1 MKFLVD
7 AQLPARLAT
16 LLNEHGHDAI
26 HTSGLSTGNRT
37 TDSEITAL
45 ADAQER
51 IVVSK
56 DRDFRHAHLLSNR
69 PRRLLVVSTG
79 KITNTELLRLVVEN
93 LGELIAAFAES
104 DFVEL
109 GTHSLSVHLRPGS
122 EPSGDDRS

>member
-37 TDSEITAL
+37 TDREITDL

-51 IVVSK
+51 VVVSK
-56 DRDFRHAHLLSNR
+56 DRDFRDGHLLNKR

-79 KITNTELLRLVVEN
+79 NIANAELLRLVVEN
-93 LGELIAAFAES
+93 LEELIAAFAES

-109 GTHSLSVHLRPGS
+109 GSHSLSVHLRPGS
-122 EPSGDDRS
+122 EPSGGNRL